1 MKSKIC
7 VIVVSVLL
15 LSSLFFV
22 FSLKK
27 EGQHSAL
34 PKSAV
39 HESVSSDQTPPLF
52 IPEGMSQE
60 EANKIYLEAQ
70 SNLPE
75 GMTQE
80 EANKIYLEAQSELKR
95 IFEAAKKA
103 GEEAGAAFLK
113 MTPEERVKYYQ
124 EHIEEWE
131 SLISEMEANGEQV
144 EWHRNHV
151 ATLKRYQQWEA
162 DTPRRQKE
170 FEEGRRETEE
180 SLKKLDLWTREMI
193 EILKPIAHFEV
204 EEIDGKINI
213 ISWDLNYDALQ
224 QRKMGQDTN
233 AKQDAA
239 PPASSITAEPA
250 IRPQSENPVSTS
262 ALLYDPVKSLSLA
275 QTSLKSWRADLDA
288 KYFDV
293 VISQY
298 FTRQEID
305 AYFPTPQERENLKSR
320 TSEMQREVVSKI
332 RKVVSEIP
340 NATQAQKS
348 NLARELVTINFDK
361 DFADAVIEQLQLD
374 EK

>member
-7 VIVVSVLL
+7 VVAVSVLL

-27 EGQHSAL
+27 EGQHSVL

-75 GMTQE
+75 GMSQE
-80 EANKIYLEAQSELKR
+80 EANKIYLEAQSELKG

-131 SLISEMEANGEQV
+131 ALISEMEANGEQV

-151 ATLKRYQQWEA
+151 ATLKRYQEWEA

-170 FEEGRRETEE
+170 FEKGRRETEE

-224 QRKMGQDTN
+224 QRKVGQDTN

-262 ALLYDPVKSLSLA
+262 DPLYDPVKSLSMA

-298 FTRQEID
+298 FTPQEID
-305 AYFPTPQERENLKSR
+305 EYFPTPQERENLKSR

-348 NLARELVTINFDK
+348 KLARELVTANFDK
-361 DFADAVIEQLQLD
+361 DFAGAVIEQLQLD

>member
-1 MKSKIC
+1 GMSQEEANKIY
-7 VIVVSVLL
+7 L
-15 LSSLFFV
+15 
-22 FSLKK
+22 
-27 EGQHSAL
+27 EAQ
-34 PKSAV
+34 
-39 HESVSSDQTPPLF
+39 SDL
-52 IPEGMSQE
+52 PEGMSQE

-70 SNLPE
+70 SD
-75 GMTQE
+75 
-80 EANKIYLEAQSELKR
+80 LKG

-103 GEEAGAAFLK
+103 GEEAEAAWLK
-113 MTPEERVKYYQ
+113 MTPEERVKDYQ

-131 SLISEMEANGEQV
+131 SLISEMEANGEPV

-151 ATLKRYQQWEA
+151 AILKRYQEWEA
-162 DTPRRQKE
+162 DTPRRLKE

-180 SLKKLDLWTREMI
+180 SLKKLDLWTRDMI

-233 AKQDAA
+233 AKQDAE

-262 ALLYDPVKSLSLA
+262 DPLYDPVKSLSLA

-298 FTRQEID
+298 FTPQEID
-305 AYFPTPQERENLKSR
+305 EYFQTPQERETLKSR

-340 NATQAQKS
+340 NATQTQKS
-348 NLARELVTINFDK
+348 KLARELVTANFDK

-374 EK
+374 QK

>member
-52 IPEGMSQE
+52 IPEGMTQE

-80 EANKIYLEAQSELKR
+80 EANKIYLEAQSELKG

-151 ATLKRYQQWEA
+151 ATLKRYQEWEA

-170 FEEGRRETEE
+170 FEEGRRKTEA
-180 SLKKLDLWTREMI
+180 SLKRLDLWTREMI

-233 AKQDAA
+233 AIEDAA

-262 ALLYDPVKSLSLA
+262 APLYDPVKSLSLA

-298 FTRQEID
+298 FTPQEID
-305 AYFPTPQERENLKSR
+305 EYFLTPQERENLKSR

-348 NLARELVTINFDK
+348 KLARELVTANFDK

-374 EK
+374 KK